1 MTGISAKSSIEKLE
15 TYKPNFGKSNLDNLI
30 RLSANEGALGTSLNA
45 IKALKSFSKNLHRY
59 PPQVSEDLVNAIA
72 KRYSLKKDR
81 IILGNGSDELIS
93 IIAQAFLDIKDEAI
107 YTEYGFLQF
116 PQAISIAGAKGI
128 IAKDNDLTASVDN
141 ILSKVNERTKVIF
154 LANANN
160 PTGTF
165 ISKDE
170 VMRLHGSI
178 SSKILLVYDAA
189 YSEYINHH
197 EYIDGSSLVEKY
209 ENVIMLRTFSK
220 LHGLASLRLG
230 WGYCSQYI
238 LDNLMKVRGPFSVN
252 TPAIIAGI
260 AAVEDISFQEKSVIH
275 NFEWMDWLE
284 KELKLLNLSFQKSLT
299 NFLLIK
305 FPEQNQYNAQNAIKF
320 LAKKGILVRGMSAY
334 KLSNYIRVSIGTEKE
349 NIKLIN
355 ELKIFLEKK

>member
-1 MTGISAKSSIEKLE
+1 MGVSTKSSIENLE
-15 TYKPNFGKSNLDNLI
+15 TYKPNFGKSKLNNLI

-45 IKALKSFSKNLHRY
+45 IKALKSFSTNLHRY
-59 PPQVSEDLVNAIA
+59 PPQVSEDLVSAIA

-93 IIAQAFLDIKDEAI
+93 IIAQAFLDTKDEAI

-116 PQAISIAGAKGI
+116 PQAIAVAGAKGI
-128 IAKDNDLTASVDN
+128 IAKDNGLTASVDN
-141 ILSKVNERTKVIF
+141 ILSKVNKKTKVIF

-165 ISKDE
+165 IPKDE
-170 VMRLHGSI
+170 VIRLHSSI
-178 SSKILLVYDAA
+178 PSNILLVYDAA
-189 YSEYINHH
+189 YSEFINHH
-197 EYIDGSSLVEKY
+197 EYIDGSSLAEKN

-252 TPAIIAGI
+252 TPAITAGI
-260 AAVEDISFQEKSVIH
+260 AAVEDTDFQKKSVAH
-275 NFEWMDWLE
+275 NLVWMNWLE
-284 KELKLLNLSFQKSLT
+284 KQLTLLNLNFQNSVT

-305 FPEQNQYNAQNAIKF
+305 FPNQVEYSANNAEKF
-320 LAKKGILVRGMSAY
+320 LAKRGILVRGMTAY
-334 KLSNYIRVSIGTEKE
+334 KLTNYLRVSIGTEKE
-349 NIKLIN
+349 NITLIN
-355 ELKIFLEKK
+355 ELKFFLEKK